1 MFLPSNCF
9 GRCSVILFPEICYLC
24 DTNVVYIMMMRNSV
38 NTSFTDREYEI
49 AGLLSRGMS
58 EKEIAEKLHISPATV
73 NNHTRNIRAKFG
85 LSKNSEIIL
94 AYIAERNKKPFSIR
108 NIREYGINII
118 LVLINICSFNRGF

>member
-1 MFLPSNCF
+1 MQRDIIPGNL
-9 GRCSVILFPEICYLC
+9 YLC

-58 EKEIAEKLHISPATV
+58 EKEIADKLNISPATV

-85 LSKNSEIIL
+85 LSK
-94 AYIAERNKKPFSIR
+94 KQ
-108 NIREYGINII
+108 
-118 LVLINICSFNRGF
+118 